1 MRGAEELSVTSDAD
15 GQDDYLWECAAANN
29 IDAIRELADKALAD
43 RRAGRTKKII
53 LTGLLPVSA
62 K

>member
-1 MRGAEELSVTSDAD
+1 MSVTSDAD